1 MAARAQ
7 QVLSHLSGSTNKTD
21 MIGESTLFLLST
33 VVVQLLRL
41 NNADL
46 RCYSLAGYFFPVS
59 KCAMFH
65 ASPSRSGWHGK
76 SHAGG
81 RQHILLLLSIC
92 CSSRRPSAHTKSA
105 PFILVPPSI
114 LDGSSPLI
122 ASHKP
127 TTIRNHE
134 RRILESSP
142 AGTARQVRLFMIIIS
157 FEQAPE
163 STDDP
168 YPISPLTPLI

>member
-1 MAARAQ
+1 MENRMRGA
-7 QVLSHLSGSTNKTD
+7 GSTFFSFYRSVAPRD
-21 MIGESTLFLLST
+21 D
-33 VVVQLLRL
+33 LRL
-41 NNADL
+41 IRN
-46 RCYSLAGYFFPVS
+46 
-59 KCAMFH
+59 
-65 ASPSRSGWHGK
+65 
-76 SHAGG
+76 
-81 RQHILLLLSIC
+81 LLLL
-92 CSSRRPSAHTKSA
+92 
-105 PFILVPPSI
+105 FWYPPSI

-122 ASHKP
+122 ASPKP

-168 YPISPLTPLI
+168 YPNLPLDTPDPSPITLDLQPIALSLDT